1 MSADEVLG
9 GRRAASSIRP
19 FANEISWFRSRE
31 PLACIVNQAPPTH
44 PKEDRMGSKATDK
57 STLRLAALAA
67 IGASIAAAGCKS
79 AAADTKH
86 QTEEQV
92 AKVETV
98 TVAEREVPRF
108 LTLTGTLVA
117 NQKADVAADAVGK
130 VQRTLVE
137 RGSFVRKGE
146 LLAIV
151 DGRSVALS
159 QAEAQ
164 AEARAAN
171 ARSELA
177 KADCDRGER
186 LFQEG
191 SISKAEF
198 ERQSSQC
205 EASAWSKEAAEAR
218 ANQAVRALGDSSI
231 RAPFTGVV
239 MERLVT
245 SGEYVRPDTRVVTLV
260 DVDQLRLE
268 LTVPESAVDSVSEG
282 QTVSFRLANFG
293 DREFPARIRHVGPA
307 VRRSSRDLVVE
318 AIVDNAD
325 HKLRPGMFAA
335 AKIELGRSNVPV
347 VPATALREEG
357 SARRIFV
364 VSKDQHLEERIVE
377 AGDAVGTDVAIVR
390 GVTRGERIVKIAAT
404 EVRDGLRVE

>member
-1 MSADEVLG
+1 
-9 GRRAASSIRP
+9 
-19 FANEISWFRSRE
+19 
-31 PLACIVNQAPPTH
+31 
-44 PKEDRMGSKATDK
+44 MGSKAIDK
-57 STLRLAALAA
+57 TALGFAALAT
-67 IGASIAAAGCKS
+67 IGASLAASGCKP

-86 QTEEQV
+86 KTEEPV

-130 VQRTLVE
+130 VQRTYVE

-151 DGRSVALS
+151 DARSAALT
-159 QAEAQ
+159 QAEAK
-164 AEARAAN
+164 AEARAAQ
-171 ARSELA
+171 ARSEQA
-177 KADCDRGER
+177 KADCDRGAR
-186 LFQEG
+186 LFHEG

-218 ANQAVRALGDSSI
+218 ANQAVRAVGDSSI
-231 RAPFTGVV
+231 RAPFAGVV

-245 SGEYVRPDTRVVTLV
+245 SGEYVRPDTRVVSLV
-260 DVDQLRLE
+260 DIDRLRLE
-268 LTVPESAVDSVSEG
+268 LTVPESAVDSVAEG

-293 DREFPARIRHVGPA
+293 DREFPARIQYVGPA
-307 VRRSSRDLVVE
+307 IRRSSRDLVVE
-318 AIVDNAD
+318 AVVDNAD

-335 AKIELGRSNVPV
+335 AKIELGKSNTAV

-357 SARRIFV
+357 SARRVFV
-364 VSKDQHLEERIVE
+364 VTKDQHIEERIVE

-390 GVTRGERIVKIAAT
+390 GVTSGERVVKIAAA
-404 EVRDGLRVE
+404 EVKDGLRVE